1 MTEGQRPNDRK
12 REQTHKLIREDDPCG
27 KRLLEDEVTRLLR
40 KKGVLRNG
48 KDTARFLMRTTTGM
62 ENSNALFSNL
72 NSLLFKTNCFR
83 DP

>member
-12 REQTHKLIREDDPCG
+12 REQTHKLIREDDPFG

-48 KDTARFLMRTTTGM
+48 KILHAF
-62 ENSNALFSNL
+62 
-72 NSLLFKTNCFR
+72 
-83 DP
+83 